1 MASPPASIGGTLRWM
16 RLAAGLDQAQVGEAI
31 DASQGYVSKFEGGSR
46 KIDTARLRGWRTVC
60 LNAARARLDNSKDTL
75 TVRQYED
82 LQDTVERMAA
92 DDFTAHLIRLNE
104 QSATE
109 VVSNEI
115 VFASGMDSRQRELAD
130 IDDQAQRLRQFQ
142 PLMVP
147 GVLQTYEWARLSMLT
162 SGQPDEVAVAAA
174 RARVQRSQRTLRNTA
189 RTYHAVIAQNAL
201 EITLHG
207 GGPDTRREQ
216 LRAVLA
222 AAQLD
227 HITIQVLPRSVP
239 VPRIPVGGFT
249 IYDPRDPDRTPTV
262 LIDADA
268 ATIRFGS
275 PDAVAE
281 YERAWQQYTQAALTP
296 QASAEWIAD
305 AEQSA

>member
-1 MASPPASIGGTLRWM
+1 MPSPPASIGGTLRWM
-16 RLAAGLDQAQVGEAI
+16 RKAAGLHQRQVAEALGI
-31 DASQGYVSKFEGGSR
+31 TQSYVSKLESGDQR
-46 KIDTARLRGWRTVC
+46 LPTVKLLQWQACCLDAAQARVET
-60 LNAARARLDNSKDTL
+60 SKDVL
-75 TVRQYED
+75 TVRRHQELVD
-82 LQDTVERMAA
+82 AVERMSAS
-92 DDFTAHLIRLNE
+92 DFVAHLIDLNE

-115 VFASGMDSRQRELAD
+115 VFASGMDKRQRELAD
-130 IDDQAQRLRQFQ
+130 IDDQAVQLRQFQ

-162 SGQPDEVAVAAA
+162 SGQPGDVAALA
-174 RARVQRSQRTLRNTA
+174 AGARVERSERTLRNTT
-189 RTYHAVIAQNAL
+189 RSYQAVIAQNAL
-201 EITLHG
+201 EITLDG
-207 GGPDTRREQ
+207 AGPDTRREQ
-216 LRAVLA
+216 LHAVLTA
-222 AAQLD
+222 ARLD
-227 HITIQVLPRSVP
+227 HITVQVLPRSVP

-249 IYDPRDPDRTPTV
+249 IYDPRDPNRTPTV

-281 YERAWQQYTQAALTP
+281 YERAWRQYTQAALP
-296 QASAEWIAD
+296 PEASAEWIAD

>member
-1 MASPPASIGGTLRWM
+1 MPSPPTRIGDTLHWM
-16 RLAAGLDQAQVGEAI
+16 RKAAGLHQREVAEALGVT
-31 DASQGYVSKFEGGSR
+31 QGYVSKFEHDDR
-46 KIDTARLRGWRTVC
+46 RVNTTQLRAWRTLC
-60 LNAARARLDNSKDTL
+60 LNAARLRLDADKDTL
-75 TVRQYED
+75 TVRRHQEI
-82 LQDTVERMAA
+82 QAAVERMAA
-92 DDFTAHLIRLNE
+92 DSFVAYLIDLNE
-104 QSATE
+104 RSATE
-109 VVSNEI
+109 VVFNEI
-115 VFASGMDSRQRELAD
+115 VFASGMDERQRELAD
-130 IDDQAQRLRQFQ
+130 VDDQAVRLRQFQ

-162 SGQPDEVAVAAA
+162 SGQPEGAAAAAA
-174 RARVQRSQRTLRNTA
+174 RARVERSERTLRNTA
-189 RTYHAVIAQNAL
+189 RSYHAVIAQNAL
-201 EITLHG
+201 EITLDG
-207 GGPDTRREQ
+207 GGPSTRREQ
-216 LRAVLA
+216 LRAVLTA
-222 AAQLD
+222 ARLD
-227 HITIQVLPRSVP
+227 HITVQVLPRSVP

-296 QASAEWIAD
+296 EASAEWIAD